1 MEEFFTLDIVST
13 GDVCSKCICFYRK
26 LKRLRLIG
34 NRTSSR
40 AILSVI
46 VLEIDKSN
54 DRWYDYRPNWTP
66 FGPTTIINHREKQSK
81 PNAIPDY
88 FGHSIENFSV
98 VLWVVRLCGEYTIL
112 IIAESKYNGTIQ
124 PKSRTRHPSNYPSNL
139 AYMTLYCQIRPFLTT
154 ATILLRETSSL
165 RSSCCFRSRN

>member
-13 GDVCSKCICFYRK
+13 GDVYSKCICFICLFVFVLFVYFFCFICLFFFCFICFICLFFLFYLLIFFVFVLFVLFVYLFYRK

-46 VLEIDKSN
+46 ILEIDKSN

-66 FGPTTIINHREKQSK
+66 FGPTTIISHREK
-81 PNAIPDY
+81 
-88 FGHSIENFSV
+88 
-98 VLWVVRLCGEYTIL
+98 
-112 IIAESKYNGTIQ
+112 
-124 PKSRTRHPSNYPSNL
+124 
-139 AYMTLYCQIRPFLTT
+139 
-154 ATILLRETSSL
+154 
-165 RSSCCFRSRN
+165 

>member
-13 GDVCSKCICFYRK
+13 GDVYSKCICFICLFVFVLFVVVFLFYLLIFFVFVLFVLFVYLFYRK

-46 VLEIDKSN
+46 ILEIDKSN

-66 FGPTTIINHREKQSK
+66 FGPTTIINHREK
-81 PNAIPDY
+81 
-88 FGHSIENFSV
+88 
-98 VLWVVRLCGEYTIL
+98 
-112 IIAESKYNGTIQ
+112 
-124 PKSRTRHPSNYPSNL
+124 
-139 AYMTLYCQIRPFLTT
+139 
-154 ATILLRETSSL
+154 
-165 RSSCCFRSRN
+165 